1 MMAEINGATLVA
13 RCLKQQGIHEL
24 FGVVGIPVTGIAV
37 AAPAEGIRYIGMR
50 HEQAAGYAAQAMS
63 YLTGRIGACIVVSGP
78 GMTNA
83 ITAFGN
89 AWSNCWPMLL
99 IGGSSNQALNHMG
112 DFQAA
117 PQVQVAQ
124 PFAKWVGQAERIE
137 LIPRYIATAIRH
149 ALSGRPGPVYLDLPG
164 DMIMSRIDEEK
175 IDYPPRVEP
184 PPAPHVDDTLVKK
197 ALAALRSAHNPLAII
212 GKGAAWARAEQQ
224 VRRFIDETHMPF
236 LASPMG
242 KGVVPDDHPLSV
254 AAARTYALQNADLIF
269 LIGARLN
276 WIMHFG
282 LPPRFRPDVRVVQLD
297 IAAEEIGTNV
307 PTEVPL
313 VGDAKAVMTQ
323 LVAELEEDPWQVAA
337 DSPWRQNLQ
346 QEIAT
351 KKAATA
357 PLLTSDEVPMNY
369 YRPLQE
375 IQDALP
381 RDAIIV
387 TEGASTMDISRQV
400 LDNYEPRHRLD
411 AGSWGTM
418 GVGPGSAI
426 AAQLAHPDKRVIA
439 LEGDAAFGFD
449 GMEVEVA
456 VRHKLPITWIVFN
469 NNGIGGG
476 PSTLPEDAPFP
487 PGAFIP
493 GARYDKIIEAFG
505 GKGFHVQTPEEL
517 RRALRESFASGD
529 TTLINV
535 MINPQSKRRPQQ
547 FAWLTRD

>member
-1 MMAEINGATLVA
+1 MADIDGATLVA
-13 RCLKQQGIHEL
+13 RCLKQQGIDEL
-24 FGVVGIPVTGIAV
+24 FGVVGVPVSGIAA
-37 AAPAEGIRYIGMR
+37 AAPGEGMQYIGMR
-50 HEQAAGYAAQAMS
+50 HEQAAGYAAQTMS
-63 YLTGRIGACIVVSGP
+63 YLKGRIGACIVVSGP

-83 ITAFGN
+83 ISALGN
-89 AWSNCWPMLL
+89 AWANCWPMLL
-99 IGGSSNQALNHMG
+99 IGGSSNQLLNHMG

-117 PQVQVAQ
+117 PQVELAK
-124 PFAKWVGQAERIE
+124 PFCKWVGQAERIE
-137 LIPRYIATAIRH
+137 YIPRYIATAVRH
-149 ALSGRPGPVYLDLPG
+149 AISGRPGPVYLDLPG
-164 DMIMSRIDEEK
+164 DIIASSIDEEK
-175 IDYPPRVEP
+175 LEYPPRVEP
-184 PPAPHVDDTLVKK
+184 PSAPQVDPALVKS
-197 ALAALRSAHNPLAII
+197 ALGALRSAQSPLAII
-212 GKGAAWARAEQQ
+212 GKGAAWAQAEAQ
-224 VRRFIDETHMPF
+224 VRRFIDETQMPF

-254 AAARTYALQNADLIF
+254 AAARSYALQNADMIF

-282 LPPRFRPDVRVVQLD
+282 LPPRFRKDVRVVQLD

-323 LVAELEEDPWQVAA
+323 MVAALEEDPWQISAQ
-337 DSPWRQNLQ
+337 SSWRQGLQ
-346 QEIAT
+346 KEVES

-357 PLLTSDEVPMNY
+357 PMLESDEVPMNY
-369 YRPLQE
+369 YRPLKE

-400 LDNYEPRHRLD
+400 LENYEPRHRVD
-411 AGSWGTM
+411 AASWGTM

-426 AAQLAHPDKRVIA
+426 AAQVANPGKRVIA

-449 GMEVEVA
+449 GLEVEVA

-476 PSTLPEDAPFP
+476 PSSFEPGKPLPPN
-487 PGAFIP
+487 AFVP
-493 GARYDKIIEAFG
+493 NARYDRVIEAFG
-505 GKGFHVQTPEEL
+505 GKGYHVETPEQL
-517 RRALRESFASGD
+517 RTALHESFASGE

-535 MINPQSKRRPQQ
+535 TINPQARRRPQQ
-547 FAWLTRD
+547 FAWLTR